1 MDYQVDSITAQDAED
16 IATWKYP
23 PPYEIF
29 SLFVD
34 VIPTLLN
41 PTNRYCVVKDGED
54 QRVGF
59 CCFGLEARVM
69 GGNYMGDDSILD
81 VGVGMRP
88 DRVGRGDGRDFV
100 DAILSYAM
108 KRFKPRRFRVT
119 IAEFNQRSLKTFLS
133 LGFNETHRFSRLD
146 ENLVF
151 IQLERDAF
159 NDSHSKTT

>member
-1 MDYQVDSITAQDAED
+1 MEYRVGSITAQDAED
-16 IATWKYP
+16 IAAWKYP
-23 PPYEIF
+23 PPYEIY
-29 SLFVD
+29 SLSVD

-41 PTNRYCVVKDGED
+41 PTNRYFVVKDGAD
-54 QRVGF
+54 RRVGF
-59 CCFGLEARVM
+59 CCFGSEARVM
-69 GGNYMGDDSILD
+69 GGDYLVDDSILD

-108 KRFKPRRFRVT
+108 KRFKSRRFRVT

-133 LGFNETHRFSRLD
+133 LGFNETHRFTRVD
-146 ENLVF
+146 DNLIF

-159 NDSHSKTT
+159 NDSHSGTT